1 MSVRKKAKK
10 VKLKGKQ
17 LLSRLTGLSFPAGAS
32 WKPPTDERDIAKRL
46 LTFLED
52 RRALYR
58 PYDME
63 VGYYVVQSVLQVR
76 ERLTKDLE
84 SVSRSSPLGESLVA
98 MRAACRK
105 FLDETQMP
113 PRHIYRLEPLLLT
126 CLGELRAIFGLHVG
140 RLAYIYD
147 LDVEPELATIL
158 PSDTKRA
165 QDTKP
170 ETGPTQR
177 GRRNRS

>member
-1 MSVRKKAKK
+1 MSVRKKA
-10 VKLKGKQ
+10 KLKGKQ
-17 LLSRLTGLSFPAGAS
+17 LLSRLTGISFPAGVS

-46 LTFLED
+46 LTFLDD
-52 RRALYR
+52 RRVLYR

-63 VGYYVVQSVLQVR
+63 VGSYVVQSVLQIR

-84 SVSRSSPLGESLVA
+84 KVSKSSPIAESLSA

-105 FLDETQMP
+105 FLDDTQKPKRQM
-113 PRHIYRLEPLLLT
+113 YTLEPLLLT

-140 RLAYIYD
+140 RIAYVYD
-147 LDVEPELATIL
+147 LEIEAELASIL
-158 PSDTKRA
+158 PADGA
-165 QDTKP
+165 MQEGTKP

-177 GRRNRS
+177 PKKK

>member
-1 MSVRKKAKK
+1 M
-10 VKLKGKQ
+10 
-17 LLSRLTGLSFPAGAS
+17 
-32 WKPPTDERDIAKRL
+32 

-63 VGYYVVQSVLQVR
+63 VGYYVVQSVLQIR

-84 SVSRSSPLGESLVA
+84 IVPKSSPIAESLYA

-113 PRHIYRLEPLLLT
+113 PRHMYRIEPVLLT
-126 CLGELRAIFGLHVG
+126 CLGELRGIFGLHIG
-140 RLAYIYD
+140 RLAYVYD
-147 LDVEPELATIL
+147 LEVEDELASIL
-158 PSDTKRA
+158 PADITADEGIKA
-165 QDTKP
+165 NAEPKQKP
-170 ETGPTQR
+170 KKKTHK
-177 GRRNRS
+177 